1 MVTTSEKQRLR
12 MHIFITALTAALSL
26 SAAGTAWAQDPET
39 TTKGSVTEA
48 GSGALIGSSSDSDP
62 SQQANQEGPREN
74 NQETNQQNQT
84 VSTSFDELQLFAD
97 TFDAIR
103 RGYVEDVTDAELFE
117 MAVKGMLTSL
127 DPHSAYLTDDGYSNL
142 QESTEGQFTGLG
154 IEIGYRGGFI
164 SIVTPIDGSPAED
177 AGLQAGDVILKIDG
191 TSTQGMSTNESSTYM
206 RGPEGTTVTLE
217 IGRAGESQPFDV
229 VVTRGVIDVPSVRS
243 REIDPG
249 YWLIRVS
256 RFQRDSGK
264 EVTDALNDALAK
276 GPVNGVVLDVRNNPG
291 GVLNASVEM
300 ASNFLDGGLVVYT
313 QGRHPDSKTILE
325 AEPGELLPGVPV
337 VVMVNGGSASASEI
351 IAGALQDRGRAVI
364 MGTRSF
370 GKGSVQTVLPVSETK
385 ALKLTTS
392 LYYTPNGRSIQ
403 ADGIVPD
410 VIVERAKLT
419 NLEQGRR
426 IREAD
431 LNRSLKNTAE
441 TQASETKEMASL
453 REGDNQLYEAF
464 TLLKGINVYK
474 SIDAKR
480 LQEVTPKRVE
490 STDNAENSEQ
500 LEGSE

>member
-1 MVTTSEKQRLR
+1 MIKTPEKQRLR
-12 MHIFITALTAALSL
+12 MHLFFAAFTAALSL
-26 SAAGTAWAQDPET
+26 SVAGPAWSQI
-39 TTKGSVTEA
+39 TEA
-48 GSGALIGSSSDSDP
+48 TVEELAAEPVPADSAEPASDSDK
-62 SQQANQEGPREN
+62 SQKADQD
-74 NQETNQQNQT
+74 TNQQAQS
-84 VSTSFDELQLFAD
+84 VSTSFEELQLFAD

-103 RGYVEDVTDAELFE
+103 RGYVEEVTDAELFE

-264 EVTDALNDALAK
+264 EVTDALSDALAK

-313 QGRHPDSKTILE
+313 QGRHPDSKTVLE

-419 NLEQGRR
+419 TLEQGRR
-426 IREAD
+426 LREAD
-431 LNRSLKNTAE
+431 LNRSLKNSAE
-441 TQASETKEMASL
+441 TQASETEEMASL
-453 REGDNQLYEAF
+453 REDDNQLYEAF

-480 LQEVTPKRVE
+480 SQDASSEQAE
-490 STDNAENSEQ
+490 ATDTAENGRPSESP
-500 LEGSE
+500 E

>member
-1 MVTTSEKQRLR
+1 MAHIGFKSRERRLGNEATHLLVAMLVLSTSYVA
-12 MHIFITALTAALSL
+12 I
-26 SAAGTAWAQDPET
+26 AQTNEP
-39 TTKGSVTEA
+39 TEE
-48 GSGALIGSSSDSDP
+48 
-62 SQQANQEGPREN
+62 NPRA
-74 NQETNQQNQT
+74 
-84 VSTSFDELQLFAD
+84 VSTSFEELQLFAD

-127 DPHSAYLTDDGYSNL
+127 DPHSAYLTDDDYENL

-164 SIVTPIDGSPAED
+164 AIVTPIDGSPAID
-177 AGLQAGDVILKIDG
+177 AGLMAGDVILKIDG
-191 TSTQGMSTNESSTYM
+191 TSTQGMSTSESSTYM

-243 REIDPG
+243 RELDDG

-256 RFQRDSGK
+256 RFQRDSGR
-264 EVTDALNDALAK
+264 EVTSAIESALEK
-276 GPVNGVVLDVRNNPG
+276 GDVKGVVLDVRNNPG
-291 GVLNASVEM
+291 GVMNASVEM

-313 QGRHPDSKTILE
+313 KGRHPDSMNTYN

-337 VVMVNGGSASASEI
+337 VVLVNGGSASASEI

-364 MGTRSF
+364 MGTQSF

-403 ADGIVPD
+403 AEGIVPD
-410 VIVERAKLT
+410 VVVERAQLT
-419 NLEQGRR
+419 SLEQGNRL
-426 IREAD
+426 READ
-431 LNRSLKNTAE
+431 LNRSIENTGSNVE
-441 TQASETKEMASL
+441 TETEAIATL
-453 REGDNQLYEAF
+453 REDDNQIYEAF
-464 TLLKGINVYK
+464 TLLKGINVYQ
-474 SIDAKR
+474 SLGETPLSDIDAD
-480 LQEVTPKRVE
+480 
-490 STDNAENSEQ
+490 S
-500 LEGSE
+500 EGSSSDEE